1 MGKSYQK
8 YNAQKEGKDRYF
20 PRKSKKQCKV
30 SMHGAHCN
38 KKTCTACKRHNI
50 RDCNFSKK
58 YCPSKTKNFLNECH
72 PKMIRS
78 GGGEKAEVTYSECCI
93 CYEEVKNYGY
103 NQIQCGPR
111 NIVKTVCHECKVKHW
126 EQGNDDCP
134 MCRSHPIQISE
145 WAANGCKKW

>member
-8 YNAQKEGKDRYF
+8 FNAQKKGKDRYF
-20 PRKSKKQCKV
+20 SRKKKQSKV
-30 SMHGAHCN
+30 SQHGSHCN

-78 GGGEKAEVTYSECCI
+78 GGGEKAEVAYSECCI
-93 CYEEVKNYGY
+93 CYEEVKNY
-103 NQIQCGPR
+103 
-111 NIVKTVCHECKVKHW
+111 
-126 EQGNDDCP
+126 
-134 MCRSHPIQISE
+134 
-145 WAANGCKKW
+145 